1 MYLVRPAAAWLSP
14 ALNEVPCR
22 PWPVVSLRQSSYRC
36 HSQHLCNKV
45 LTAVTPSI
53 SVTKFLQWTYLAP
66 LWQKFL
72 QLLYPS
78 PLRQSSYDWHAKRLC
93 DNVLVAVIQIS
104 YDWYTQ
110 QLCDK
115 FLMIT
120 IHSTSVTKLLSL
132 TNPAPLWQILT
143 TIITRTSATR
153 FLQLLYPAPLWQI
166 LTTVVP
172 STSMTNSYNC
182 HNQHLWQ
189 GSYDCHTQHLSDKVF
204 TNDIYST
211 SVTNLHNCHTQHLC
225 DTFVQLPDP
234 APLDLWQRPDNG
246 YTHHFCHKVLTAVIP
261 STSVTIS
268 YNCHTQHLCDNALT
282 IVIPSASVTKFLQLL
297 YPAPPWQMS
306 TTVIPSTFVTQ
317 FLQRL
322 HKALN

>member
-14 ALNEVPCR
+14 ALNVVPCR

-110 QLCDK
+110 HLCDK
-115 FLMIT
+115 FLTTDIPSNSLWQISYDWYT
-120 IHSTSVTKLLSL
+120 QSVTNFLRLIYQ
-132 TNPAPLWQILT
+132 APLWQISYDWYTQHLCDKFLT
-143 TIITRTSATR
+143 IDI
-153 FLQLLYPAPLWQI
+153 
-166 LTTVVP
+166 P
-172 STSMTNSYNC
+172 STSMTN
-182 HNQHLWQ
+182 
-189 GSYDCHTQHLSDKVF
+189 
-204 TNDIYST
+204 
-211 SVTNLHNCHTQHLC
+211 
-225 DTFVQLPDP
+225 
-234 APLDLWQRPDNG
+234 
-246 YTHHFCHKVLTAVIP
+246 
-261 STSVTIS
+261 
-268 YNCHTQHLCDNALT
+268 
-282 IVIPSASVTKFLQLL
+282 FLRLI
-297 YPAPPWQMS
+297 YPATLW
-306 TTVIPSTFVTQ
+306 
-317 FLQRL
+317 
-322 HKALN
+322 